1 MNNSSLL
8 TADRVTH
15 LKIVVLSLV
24 CATLIAVIGIANRV
38 TESSASSR
46 FVAGIVKA
54 TKPLTAARDQ
64 DRTFR

>member
-1 MNNSSLL
+1 
-8 TADRVTH
+8 
-15 LKIVVLSLV
+15 VVLSLV

-38 TESSASSR
+38 TESSANSR
-46 FVAGIVKA
+46 FEAGIVKA